1 METLNPMQLISL
13 LRGGNPQQV
22 VQKIIQTNYPN
33 DPTMQQ
39 LLQYAQQGN
48 TQAINQ
54 FAQQFFARNGR
65 DFQSEYQSLMDTIKQ
80 L

>member
-1 METLNPMQLISL
+1 MDALSPMQLISL

-22 VQKIIQTNYPN
+22 VQQIIQTNYPN

-39 LLQYAQQGN
+39 LLQYAREGN

-54 FAQQFFARNGR
+54 FAQQLFARSGR
-65 DFQSEYQSLMDTIKQ
+65 DFQSEYKSLMDTIRQ

>member
-1 METLNPMQLISL
+1 METLNPIQLLSM

-22 VQKIIQTNYPN
+22 VQQIINTKYPN

-39 LLQYAQQGN
+39 LLQYARQGN

-54 FAQQFFARNGR
+54 FAQQLFARNGR

>member
-22 VQKIIQTNYPN
+22 VQQIIQTNYPN

-48 TQAINQ
+48 TQALNQ
-54 FAQQFFARNGR
+54 FAQQLFARSGR
-65 DFQSEYQSLMDTIKQ
+65 DFQSEYQSLMDTIRR

>member
-1 METLNPMQLISL
+1 MAALNPMQLISL

-22 VQKIIQTNYPN
+22 VQQIIQTNYPN

-39 LLQYAQQGN
+39 LLQYAHQGN

-54 FAQQFFARNGR
+54 FAQQYFARSGR
-65 DFQSEYQSLMDTIKQ
+65 DFQSEFKSLMDTVRQ

>member
-1 METLNPMQLISL
+1 MDALNPMQLISL

-22 VQKIIQTNYPN
+22 VQQLIQTNYPN

-39 LLQYAQQGN
+39 LMQYAQQGN
-48 TQAINQ
+48 TQALNQ
-54 FAQQFFARNGR
+54 YAQQLFARSGR
-65 DFQSEYQSLMDTIKQ
+65 DFQSEFRSLMDTVKK